1 MKKDVILKITI
12 ILLALVTKAAF
23 SQEIIFTAKEYYG
36 GFNTSCNNIQD
47 GEIRATVVWEAP
59 PFTYQWSTGAF
70 SNTITSVG
78 AGTYVLTVVN
88 SLGASVSDTIILTQP
103 EPLDAFVYL
112 SDYAGSNIS
121 GNGRSDGEIVL
132 EPFGGAPD
140 YTFLWSNGSQESRIS
155 DLAVGTYTVTI
166 TDRNACSKVISR
178 TLTEPQV
185 LQVTGVAKSNFH
197 GFNVSCK
204 EGRDGW
210 ADVTVVGG
218 KTPYS
223 YRWSSGGL
231 TKRAENLAAGN
242 YQVEITDANNVKV
255 MANVTLTQP
264 SLLDP
269 GLVVPIGANGFNI
282 SCFQCANGNASVTP
296 NGGVS
301 PYTYLWSTGSTVSSL
316 SNLNRSEYEVK
327 VVDANGCEVIEEFQ
341 ITEPG
346 REDWA
351 MTGNSNI
358 NSNTNYLGTNDSNSF
373 VFRTN
378 AIERLKIGSNGEITF
393 SKYASATNQ
402 VLLIDAQGKISPVP
416 LPSLPCTGPVAFPW
430 QQSPSDPADVFSC
443 WRRFGIG
450 TDNPQTRLEVK
461 GGLSRF
467 TSAYNSGSY
476 IEIGHDGGTGGG
488 GNAMI
493 NNVGDG
499 DLLINYN
506 NLKNLSVCSGTS
518 GNFIV
523 GNNSFFVSNTGK
535 IGIANDNPQSI
546 FEVKGGLSRF
556 TSAYASGSYVEIGH
570 DGGTGGGG
578 NAMINSVGDG
588 SLLINYNIAKD
599 VKICMGN
606 SGNVEVGGNTFL
618 ATQLGKVG
626 IGTTNPNHSLD
637 VVGGVNASDILID
650 NSSIK
655 NGLWNSNSNNAF
667 RLTGNIGIHTDA
679 PLEALQIGDRFVIHN
694 GGNKVIGY
702 NFNWNN
708 IDKRIVDGFSSAI
721 YFHNSG
727 ELSFKTAVNDL
738 ANSQITW
745 VESMIIAN
753 NGNVGIGINPQ
764 IGYKLVVDGKI
775 GARGLNLTAAAQW
788 PDYVFDAE
796 YKLVPFEERL
806 KSLKANKHLEGINN
820 AQSIQADGIEVS
832 NTLLALTKHVEELYL
847 YIELLNRK
855 ILALEKN

>member
-1 MKKDVILKITI
+1 M
-12 ILLALVTKAAF
+12 
-23 SQEIIFTAKEYYG
+23 
-36 GFNTSCNNIQD
+36 
-47 GEIRATVVWEAP
+47 
-59 PFTYQWSTGAF
+59 
-70 SNTITSVG
+70 
-78 AGTYVLTVVN
+78 
-88 SLGASVSDTIILTQP
+88 
-103 EPLDAFVYL
+103 
-112 SDYAGSNIS
+112 
-121 GNGRSDGEIVL
+121 
-132 EPFGGAPD
+132 
-140 YTFLWSNGSQESRIS
+140 
-155 DLAVGTYTVTI
+155 
-166 TDRNACSKVISR
+166 
-178 TLTEPQV
+178 TEPQV

-378 AIERLKIGSNGEITF
+378 ALERLKIGSNGEITF

-506 NLKNLSVCSGTS
+506 NLKNVSVCSGTS
-518 GNFIV
+518 GSFIV

-535 IGIANDNPQSI
+535 IGIANDNPQAI

-578 NAMINSVGDG
+578 NAMINNVGDG
-588 SLLINYNIAKD
+588 DLLINYNIPKNVVVCD
-599 VKICMGN
+599 GN
-606 SGNVEVGGNTFL
+606 SGDFIVGGPTVL
-618 ATQLGKVG
+618 AK
-626 IGTTNPNHSLD
+626 
-637 VVGGVNASDILID
+637 
-650 NSSIK
+650 
-655 NGLWNSNSNNAF
+655 
-667 RLTGNIGIHTDA
+667 
-679 PLEALQIGDRFVIHN
+679 
-694 GGNKVIGY
+694 
-702 NFNWNN
+702 
-708 IDKRIVDGFSSAI
+708 
-721 YFHNSG
+721 
-727 ELSFKTAVNDL
+727 
-738 ANSQITW
+738 
-745 VESMIIAN
+745 N
-753 NGNVGIGINPQ
+753 NGNVGIGISNPQ
-764 IGYKLVVDGKI
+764 FKLDVGGILNASNLFVNGSSILSGIWNSSGSDIYYNSGNVGIGNSNPLTPLHVNEGASSLFFGPANDDNGQLGWGTSYLGFNARRVVNSNPSANVFITNSDGIHNGGGLIWNDIGGSINLATIPSDNSNVNGKI
-775 GARGLNLTAAAQW
+775 VLEQSIGNYIRLKISPFGSFALGNDIEIDENIQFNLRTNKFYGINVVS
-788 PDYVFDAE
+788 DYLLGNGPYLYCASVNSSDDKAFAVINSALTSANYPNGEDVFRVFGDGRVEAKKLKISQSIWSDFVFDST
-796 YKLVPFEERL
+796 YYLMPIEEL
-806 KSLKANKHLEGINN
+806 AKFISENKHLPEVPTQSEVYSNGVDQGETN
-820 AQSIQADGIEVS
+820 AM
-832 NTLLALTKHVEELYL
+832 LLKKIEELTL
-847 YIELLNRK
+847 YIILLKDK
-855 ILALEKN
+855 IDVLSNP